1 MTVASWQVFN
11 GNQKVHSCE
20 VLLGRIGTMARG
32 KLQFLSS
39 DEIRRIH
46 DTSLKV
52 LEEVG
57 IALESDAVTKLLL
70 DSGCTASKDGERV
83 LIPESVVKSALSK
96 APKSI
101 LLASKDGKHDIRIP
115 DRERLFISTGGEG
128 VYIKDLLTGDTHTPT
143 AEDLAKFEKLT
154 EALPQIDFSWFLV
167 GAQEQPAHLK
177 GFVEMMTGFTH
188 TTKHIQSAAADAQ
201 EAKNIIELAS
211 IFTGGPEGLAKRPV
225 FSAVQCPI
233 SPLTFEVGLSEG
245 QVELARA
252 GIPVVSMVAAVA
264 GMTAPVTISGTLT
277 QVNAENLASLVIT
290 QSAMK
295 GAPWIYS
302 SDSMPGD
309 LKTGSID
316 YGALESNLL
325 RAGAGQM
332 GKFYGLP
339 TMVAGVGIEGSSL
352 LLGRPRDGVP
362 IMVTQ
367 ALVPSDLGSGL
378 GGIDQAAGASFEQLI
393 VDAWVWD
400 SAKEFIRSISVDEAA
415 ISFET
420 IRDAGFDGNFLGKRH
435 TLTKFKQEYVAV
447 SKPEA
452 VFSGRSD
459 SEPRGALL
467 KKAKDEIRRI
477 LGTPTEP
484 AASSDELEQMD
495 ALLKKLT

>member
-1 MTVASWQVFN
+1 MELYLTVASWQVFN

-83 LIPESVVKSALSK
+83 LIPGSVVKSALSK

-188 TTKHIQSAAADAQ
+188 TTKHIQSAAADALQ
-201 EAKNIIELAS
+201 RPLRSRFRARLTAGVRLSTSAWRGGDVLWSGSCPQQTPSQDAEPE
-211 IFTGGPEGLAKRPV
+211 TGG
-225 FSAVQCPI
+225 
-233 SPLTFEVGLSEG
+233 
-245 QVELARA
+245 
-252 GIPVVSMVAAVA
+252 
-264 GMTAPVTISGTLT
+264 
-277 QVNAENLASLVIT
+277 
-290 QSAMK
+290 
-295 GAPWIYS
+295 
-302 SDSMPGD
+302 
-309 LKTGSID
+309 
-316 YGALESNLL
+316 
-325 RAGAGQM
+325 
-332 GKFYGLP
+332 
-339 TMVAGVGIEGSSL
+339 
-352 LLGRPRDGVP
+352 
-362 IMVTQ
+362 
-367 ALVPSDLGSGL
+367 
-378 GGIDQAAGASFEQLI
+378 
-393 VDAWVWD
+393 
-400 SAKEFIRSISVDEAA
+400 
-415 ISFET
+415 
-420 IRDAGFDGNFLGKRH
+420 
-435 TLTKFKQEYVAV
+435 
-447 SKPEA
+447 
-452 VFSGRSD
+452 
-459 SEPRGALL
+459 
-467 KKAKDEIRRI
+467 
-477 LGTPTEP
+477 
-484 AASSDELEQMD
+484 
-495 ALLKKLT
+495 